1 MSNAGQL
8 GTPEALK
15 LDGMITGTPVVCGDT
30 VFVTCSGQTQFQSP
44 GKIYAIKADAETM
57 SVYDRAATTGYI
69 QSSLLVS
76 NAYKADEGKLY
87 IYGSCNEENGT
98 INFFKYDVANHTFDT
113 GVTKELYTP
122 TGAEKQ
128 YNLCSLI
135 CDARA
140 RLYFKNDSGYLT
152 ALAREV
158 IETDVSKVEDM
169 IDALFPITD
178 DSLTAIKQAR
188 RYYEAL
194 GDKKSEVT
202 NLPRSNGP
210 KPSISSA

>member
-1 MSNAGQL
+1 M
-8 GTPEALK
+8 
-15 LDGMITGTPVVCGDT
+15 
-30 VFVTCSGQTQFQSP
+30 
-44 GKIYAIKADAETM
+44 
-57 SVYDRAATTGYI
+57 
-69 QSSLLVS
+69 
-76 NAYKADEGKLY
+76 
-87 IYGSCNEENGT
+87 
-98 INFFKYDVANHTFDT
+98 
-113 GVTKELYTP
+113 TKELYTP

-135 CDARA
+135 CDARGT
-140 RLYFKNDSGYLT
+140 LYFKNDSGYLT

-202 NLPRSNGP
+202 NLTSLERP